1 MYRIILD
8 LMICSGFRSLRAI
21 APTLFAIAALIFG
34 VAAFSAS
41 ADAQSADSATGPTAS
56 VKTIIDQTTVVF
68 KDRDISQV
76 NREQKLRS
84 IAESHFDFAEMSRS
98 AIGYHWR
105 DLTPE
110 QQAEFVPLFTNF
122 IEDIYLSRI
131 EKYSVEKID
140 QTIKSAA
147 IQFTNEKTDG
157 SDYAEV
163 FSTVALQDRKDP
175 LEVNYL
181 MRRDGSQ
188 WKIYDLTIQAIS
200 VIANYRNQFNRVLNN
215 GGYDKL
221 IGILRQKQ
229 QALGA
234 SLAQ

>member
-1 MYRIILD
+1 
-8 LMICSGFRSLRAI
+8 MICRFFGNPRALASTSFSLL
-21 APTLFAIAALIFG
+21 TLILAVVMLC
-34 VAAFSAS
+34 AS
-41 ADAQSADSATGPTAS
+41 AQAQPVDSANGATAS

-68 KDRDISQV
+68 KDRDISQTD
-76 NREQKLRS
+76 REQKLRA
-84 IAESHFDFAEMSRS
+84 IAESHFDFAEMARS

-105 DLTPE
+105 NFTPD
-110 QQAEFVPLFTNF
+110 QKAEFVPLFTKF

-140 QTIKSAA
+140 QTIKSAS
-147 IQFTNEKTDG
+147 IQFTNERADG

-175 LEVNYL
+175 LQVNYL
-181 MRRDGSQ
+181 MRRDGNQ

-200 VIANYRNQFNRVLNN
+200 VIANYRNQFNRVLNS

-221 IGILRQKQ
+221 ISIMRQKA
-229 QALGA
+229 QALGD
-234 SLAQ
+234 SLAK